1 MRIHLAALLIAVAAA
16 VATLASTAVPA
27 SVHLVYPG
35 TMDCEQG
42 CNFVA
47 AGWPWPYL
55 VDSHGISVYGSVSLS
70 GGLTGEDIIF
80 PGRMAADF
88 LFWLALASAIAHLVV
103 RLRRRRSSKL
113 STGQSRGD
121 A

>member
-1 MRIHLAALLIAVAAA
+1 MRVRIAVLVIAVAA
-16 VATLASTAVPA
+16 VATLASTVVPA
-27 SVHLVYPG
+27 SVRLVYPG

-55 VDSHGISVYGSVSLS
+55 VDSHGISVQGSVSLT
-70 GGLTGEDIIF
+70 GGLTGEDIFF
-80 PGRMAADF
+80 PGRIAANF
-88 LFWLALASAIAHLVV
+88 LFWLALASTIGYLAVW
-103 RLRRRRSSKL
+103 LRRRRRSKP

>member
-1 MRIHLAALLIAVAAA
+1 MRVRIAVLLIAVGA
-16 VATLASTAVPA
+16 VATLASTVVPA

-42 CNFVA
+42 FNFIA

-55 VDSHGISVYGSVSLS
+55 VDSHGISVQGSVSLT
-70 GGLTGEDIIF
+70 GGLSGEDIIF
-80 PGRMAADF
+80 AGRMAATV
-88 LFWLALASAIAHLVV
+88 LFWLALASAIGYLATW
-103 RLRRRRSSKL
+103 LRHRRPSKP
-113 STGQSRGD
+113 SIGQSRGD